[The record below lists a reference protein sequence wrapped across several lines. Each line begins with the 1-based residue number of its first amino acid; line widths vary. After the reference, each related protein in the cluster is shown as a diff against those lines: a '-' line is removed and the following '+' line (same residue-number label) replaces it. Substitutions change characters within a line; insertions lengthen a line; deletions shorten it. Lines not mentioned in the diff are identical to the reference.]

1 MFTFQE
7 NNLRASR
14 ADSIALSDVTCIP
27 QTLPTTNASGTHD
40 KVELTTKKGKPKASK
55 IRVEN
60 QSVDSKQKFG
70 KVEEKLL
77 PQIAVSTYDSDG
89 KLSRSFSTYN

>member
-14 ADSIALSDVTCIP
+14 ADSIALSDVACIP
-27 QTLPTTNASGTHD
+27 QTLPTTNASGTND
-40 KVELTTKKGKPKASK
+40 KLELTKKGKPKASK

-60 QSVDSKQKFG
+60 QPVENKQKFG